1 MKKRLQAAV
10 QFDTKILD
18 ANSRVSRM
26 LDNLIRVLEAE
37 GQEWVLDQEG
47 KLVAS
52 DITDALK
59 PAPLQ
64 VAMAKQLK
72 LHRNK
77 NTKTDLFEYVMFL
90 RKFVAGYQLYGGL
103 ENEKPTKPT
112 DEKPSGAS
120 TASSAARVEK
130 GEPSVK
136 KLMDDLYQARR
147 RSVNS
152 VKSPKEANS
161 MVCRATVDDVLALPG
176 VLIDPGSDETL
187 VPEGVAG
194 AGAPRSSPQRG
205 DESNPDVEAIQK
217 NKQAPPLLRGLQAWV
232 EEKILEVDVL
242 IGRPIMEH
250 LGFSVF
256 AMLIDALKQRRVW
269 NVTDV
274 GVVGHVS
281 SSVSRLQA
289 AL

>member
-1 MKKRLQAAV
+1 
-10 QFDTKILD
+10 
-18 ANSRVSRM
+18 M

-112 DEKPSGAS
+112 VDEPRKGDHRPRPRRNHAQDEKPSGAS

-217 NKQAPPLLRGLQAWV
+217 NKQAPPHPDDDVYAEDVEPARLGRLL
-232 EEKILEVDVL
+232 
-242 IGRPIMEH
+242 
-250 LGFSVF
+250 
-256 AMLIDALKQRRVW
+256 
-269 NVTDV
+269 
-274 GVVGHVS
+274 
-281 SSVSRLQA
+281 
-289 AL
+289 